1 MRTRAIGRRTGRAI
15 FVLAVAVALGG
26 GTAAAYAEVTW
37 EFAPADAP
45 GGKPQTTVVTE
56 EPVETPS
63 PSNDEPSWE

>member
-37 EFAPADAP
+37 EFAGRRPWGEAADNCRDRGA
-45 GGKPQTTVVTE
+45 GGDAVAI
-56 EPVETPS
+56 
-63 PSNDEPSWE
+63 